1 MNNTK
6 ILIPL
11 SKLPLLNIEAV
22 SLIYGESD
30 PGLIL
35 ETLQQFQTEAQGY
48 VSQIALIWHT
58 GAAEDV
64 VRYVHSLKTMTAMVG
79 AEKMSRVCRM
89 LERQLRA
96 KDVVEAKRT
105 YGLFEKVWQDTLQQL
120 DLHLLTAQGDAAD
133 AQ

>member
-1 MNNTK
+1 MNNAK

-30 PGLIL
+30 PELIL

-96 KDVVEAKRT
+96 KDVVEARRT
-105 YGLFEKVWQDTLQQL
+105 YGLFEKVWLDTLQQL

>member
-35 ETLQQFQTEAQGY
+35 ETLQQFRTEAQGY

>member
-1 MNNTK
+1 MNNAKT
-6 ILIPL
+6 LIPL
-11 SKLPLLNIEAV
+11 SKLPLLTIEAV

-30 PGLIL
+30 PELIL
-35 ETLQQFQTEAQGY
+35 ETLQQFKSEAQGY
-48 VSQIALIWHT
+48 VSQIGLIWHT

-96 KDVVEAKRT
+96 KDVVEARRT

-120 DLHLLTAQGDAAD
+120 DLHLVTAQGDAAD